1 MLDYIMI
8 NDKLA
13 ERHELLSEIWTSVTI
28 HGDVIFNLENGETA
42 IINIKDDLTNL
53 PEALE
58 NEIKAYEAEC
68 N

>member
-13 ERHELLSEIWTSVTI
+13 ERHELLSEMWTSVTI
-28 HGDVIFNLENGETA
+28 NGDVIFNLENGETA

>member
-13 ERHELLSEIWTSVTI
+13 ERHELLSEMWTSVTI

-42 IINIKDDLTNL
+42 TINIKDDLTNL

-58 NEIKAYEAEC
+58 NEISEYD
-68 N
+68 NDN

>member
-13 ERHELLSEIWTSVTI
+13 ERHELLSEMWTSVTI

-42 IINIKDDLTNL
+42 TINIKDDLTTL
-53 PEALE
+53 PDALNNAISE
-58 NEIKAYEAEC
+58 YDND